1 MECSNPKSSINLI
14 IWNGANYNIP
24 KYDMKARK
32 LKNSKKFNATWWI
45 LVILWAALFIAPLP
59 TVNAKL
65 VIDVDNPNL
74 MKMPIAVVDFVSDSQ
89 GTINGKDLAAIV
101 KNDLYIT
108 GMFQLVEGSS
118 SSMLTSAAEPN
129 FDNLTQLGAQAVI
142 TGNFQVQG
150 DQLTIEARLYDV
162 GLRKLEM
169 GKRFTAKAADHRRM
183 IHLFNDR
190 VLEKLT
196 GIPGSFS
203 GKIAFAGDSQSREI
217 YSMDYDGH
225 NLQQLTR
232 NGTINL
238 SPDWAPDGNNL
249 IFTSYMNRNPGLWL
263 LDLASMQYR
272 PISTRPGLN
281 ASGRYSPDGN
291 FIALSISV
299 KSIPKIFIVNM
310 QGNILKQ
317 LTNGRGNDISPTWSP
332 DATTIAY
339 VSDQAGAPQ
348 IYVVPVSAGESRRL
362 TFVSN
367 YNTDPDWSPRGDQI
381 ALTAR
386 IDGRFQICVI
396 RSDGTDFKVLTSQ
409 GSNQD
414 PAWSPDGRLITF
426 CSDRDGNKRI
436 YVMDAKG
443 SIQVPVSP
451 IVGKSPAW
459 SRNNAR

>member
-1 MECSNPKSSINLI
+1 MTKSCEYGPSQWLTVSEIPKNMKEHILYNLI
-14 IWNGANYNIP
+14 AFRTSIYLANVIGLTLLLLFP
-24 KYDMKARK
+24 QLAAGK
-32 LKNSKKFNATWWI
+32 LM
-45 LVILWAALFIAPLP
+45 
-59 TVNAKL
+59 
-65 VIDVDNPNL
+65 IDVDNPNL
-74 MKMPIAVVDFVSDSQ
+74 MKMPIAVADFVSESA
-89 GTINGKDLAAIV
+89 GSVNGKDLAAIV

-108 GMFQLVEGSS
+108 GIFQIVECNLSS
-118 SSMLTSAAEPN
+118 AMTPGLEPN
-129 FDNLTQLGAQAVI
+129 FDYLTQLGVQAFI
-142 TGNFQVQG
+142 SGTYQVQG

-169 GKRFTAKAADHRRM
+169 GKRFTAKLNDHRRM

-196 GIPGSFS
+196 GLAGSFS

-232 NGTINL
+232 NGTINV

-249 IFTSYMNRNPGLWL
+249 IFTSYMNRNPGLWW
-263 LDLASMQYR
+263 LDLSSMQYR
-272 PISTRPGLN
+272 PVSTRPGLN
-281 ASGRYSPDGN
+281 ASGRFSPDGN

-299 KSIPKIFIVNM
+299 KSIPKIFIVNTR
-310 QGNILKQ
+310 GDILKQ

-348 IYVVPVSAGESRRL
+348 IYLIPVNGGESRRL

-367 YNTDPDWSPRGDQI
+367 YNTDPDWSPRGEQI
-381 ALTAR
+381 AFTAR
-386 IDGRFQICVI
+386 IDGRFQICAI
-396 RSDGTDFKVLTSQ
+396 KTDGSDFRVLTSQ
-409 GSNQD
+409 GSNQE

-426 CSDRDGNKRI
+426 TSNRDGGKRI

-451 IVGKSPAW
+451 VLGKSPAW